1 MILAS
6 DGSLDRVF
14 SREELR
20 EALFGA
26 LDRLGPRKRVLAL
39 PPDYTRVHSQAG
51 ILTELLYEYYGP
63 ALVDVLPALGT
74 HRPMTPGEIS
84 RMFGRTPARLFR
96 EHDWRRGVD
105 SLGTVPA
112 DFVAE
117 VSGGRVRYAIPTEVS
132 RLLARGGHD
141 LVVSLGQVVPH
152 EVAGM
157 AGYNKNVFV
166 GAGGAEAIH
175 KTHFLGAVFGMER
188 ILGRA
193 DTPVRRVFHYQ
204 SEHFARHLP
213 IVYVLTVVG
222 AGGQGAPGVRGL
234 FIGDEPECHLR
245 ASALALEVNVRILD
259 RPLRKAVV
267 YLDPAEFKSTWLGNK
282 AIYRTRMALEDG
294 GELIVIAPG
303 VERFGEDDGMDR
315 LIRSYGYAGTER
327 ILGEVSTGGELGRNL
342 AAAAHLIH
350 GSAEGRF
357 SITYCPG
364 GLRREEIEGVHF
376 RYGSLATALGRYDPG
391 SLAEGYNTLPD
402 GEEVYFIS
410 NPGLGLW
417 ASRERFERS
426 RP

>member
-6 DGSLDRVF
+6 EGSQDRVF
-14 SREELR
+14 SREALR

-39 PPDYTRVHSQAG
+39 PPDYTRVQSQAG

-96 EHDWRRGVD
+96 EHDWRRGVET
-105 SLGTVPA
+105 LGTVPA
-112 DFVAE
+112 DFVGE
-117 VSGGRVRYAIPTEVS
+117 VSEDRVRYAIPAEVN
-132 RLLARGGHD
+132 RLVACGGHD

-152 EVAGM
+152 EVIGM
-157 AGYNKNVFV
+157 AGYNKNLFV
-166 GAGGAEAIH
+166 GAGGADAIH

-193 DTPVRRVFHYQ
+193 DTPVRRVLDYG
-204 SEHFARHLP
+204 SDHFARHLP

-222 AGGQGAPGVRGL
+222 VGGRGEPVVRGL
-234 FIGDEPECHLR
+234 FIGDGPECHLR
-245 ASALALEVNVRILD
+245 ASSLAFEVNVRILD
-259 RPLRKAVV
+259 RPIRKAVV
-267 YLDPAEFKSTWLGNK
+267 YLDPDEFKSTWLGNK
-282 AIYRTRMALEDG
+282 AIYRTRMALADG
-294 GELIVIAPG
+294 GELLVVAPG
-303 VERFGEDDGMDR
+303 VDRFGEDEGMDR
-315 LIRSYGYAGTER
+315 LIRRHGYAGTER
-327 ILGEVSTGGELGRNL
+327 VLGEVAGGGELGRNL

-350 GSAEGRF
+350 GSSEGRF

-364 GLRREEIEGVHF
+364 GLTREEIEGAHF
-376 RYGSLATALGRYDPG
+376 RYGSLEAALERYDPL
-391 SLAEGYNTLPD
+391 SLLEGYNTLPD
-402 GEEVYFIS
+402 GEEVYFIP

-417 ASRERFERS
+417 ASRERFECS
-426 RP
+426 GS